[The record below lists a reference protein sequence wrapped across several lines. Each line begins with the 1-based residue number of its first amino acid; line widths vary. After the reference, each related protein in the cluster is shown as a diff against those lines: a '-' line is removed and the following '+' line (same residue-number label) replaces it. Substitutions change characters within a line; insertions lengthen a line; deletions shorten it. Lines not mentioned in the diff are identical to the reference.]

1 MTTYRAV
8 CPVIR
13 QEVRCD
19 SIIRLRERISRA
31 MIKNGMSGTVRFYNG
46 SKPVGSMHVH
56 KDGSMTYT
64 ATTAR
69 KPKTRDLDRN
79 GRIHY

>member
-1 MTTYRAV
+1 MTAYHAV

-13 QEVRCD
+13 QEVRCE
-19 SIIRLRERISRA
+19 SIIRLRERIARA
-31 MIKNGMSGTVRFYNG
+31 MMKNGMAGTVRFYAG
-46 SKPVGSMHVH
+46 SKYIGSMHVS

-64 ATTAR
+64 GTGAR
-69 KPKTRDLDRN
+69 KQKARILNRN